1 MTCDA
6 ETFHVSVVVRAYEG
20 EACAF
25 TKTWTYAFPRDL
37 V

>member
-1 MTCDA
+1 
-6 ETFHVSVVVRAYEG
+6 VRAYEG

-25 TKTWTYAFPRDL
+25 AKTFTYAFPRDL

>member
-1 MTCDA
+1 
-6 ETFHVSVVVRAYEG
+6 VVVRAYEG

-25 TKTWTYAFPRDL
+25 AKTFTYAFPRDL